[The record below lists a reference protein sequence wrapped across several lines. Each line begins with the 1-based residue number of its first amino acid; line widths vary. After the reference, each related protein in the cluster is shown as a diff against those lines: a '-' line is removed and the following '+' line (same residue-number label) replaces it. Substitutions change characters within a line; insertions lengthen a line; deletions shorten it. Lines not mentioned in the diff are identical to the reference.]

1 MTAVVLGLEG
11 PASATRSS
19 DDDEA
24 TSTVTDVGS
33 SSRALMEW
41 ARVRFLLTPATADLV
56 NASGIELVGKA

>member
-24 TSTVTDVGS
+24 TSTVTDVDS

-41 ARVRFLLTPATADLV
+41 ARV
-56 NASGIELVGKA
+56 